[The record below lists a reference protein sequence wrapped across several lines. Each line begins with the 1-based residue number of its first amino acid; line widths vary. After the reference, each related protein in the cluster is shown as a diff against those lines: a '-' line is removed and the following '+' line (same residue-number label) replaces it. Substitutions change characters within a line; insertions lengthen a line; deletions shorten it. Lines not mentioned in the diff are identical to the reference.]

1 MNLEELI
8 NLIEFEDIVNKAI
21 HCPTVEDSIACMEFL
36 TGLSED
42 IRWAGDSRRPST
54 DYLNR
59 NHGEKTCY
67 RIDETEA
74 IRYGTLDYYQSAG
87 YKIIELKDII
97 ETETKIEPEPILPKE
112 ERFKLLS
119 ELL

>member
-1 MNLEELI
+1 MKLLA
-8 NLIEFEDIVNKAI
+8 D
-21 HCPTVEDSIACMEFL
+21 
-36 TGLSED
+36 LSED

-54 DYLNR
+54 GYLNR

-67 RIDETEA
+67 RVDETEA
-74 IRYGTLDYYQSAG
+74 IRFGTLDYYENAG

-97 ETETKIEPEPILPKE
+97 ETEPKTETEPILPKE

>member
-21 HCPTVEDSIACMEFL
+21 HCPTEEDSIACMEL
-36 TGLSED
+36 LADLSED
-42 IRWAGDSRRPST
+42 IRWVGDSRRPST

-59 NHGEKTCY
+59 RYGERTCY

-74 IRYGTLDYYQSAG
+74 IRYGRLEYYENEG

-97 ETETKIEPEPILPKE
+97 ETEPKTETEPILPKE